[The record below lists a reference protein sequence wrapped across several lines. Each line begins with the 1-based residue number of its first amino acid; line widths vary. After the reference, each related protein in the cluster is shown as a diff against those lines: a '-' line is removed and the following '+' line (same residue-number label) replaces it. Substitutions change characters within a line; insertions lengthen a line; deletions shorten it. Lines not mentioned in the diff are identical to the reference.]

1 MCSDRFEKRNDGN
14 VVLRNSPRYKKQATQ
29 GVFKSMGT
37 SLYDDRQKKSVG
49 FSHYVSKR
57 GSEEYFNNINGSRDS
72 LLSPNKTIMTEFIDE
87 EFLSDQGDE
96 EFKEEEIKKPL
107 KR

>member
-1 MCSDRFEKRNDGN
+1 MFDG
-14 VVLRNSPRYKKQATQ
+14 K
-29 GVFKSMGT
+29 
-37 SLYDDRQKKSVG
+37 QKKSVG

-72 LLSPNKTIMTEFIDE
+72 LLSPSKTIMTEFIDE

-96 EFKEEEIKKPL
+96 EDK
-107 KR
+107 

>member
-1 MCSDRFEKRNDGN
+1 MF
-14 VVLRNSPRYKKQATQ
+14 
-29 GVFKSMGT
+29 
-37 SLYDDRQKKSVG
+37 DDKQKKSVG

-96 EFKEEEIKKPL
+96 EDKEEIKKSL

>member
-1 MCSDRFEKRNDGN
+1 MCSERFEKRIDGN
-14 VVLRNSPRYKKQATQ
+14 VVLKNSPRYKKQATHR
-29 GVFKSMGT
+29 VLKSMGT
-37 SLYDDRQKKSVG
+37 SLCDDRQKKSVG

-96 EFKEEEIKKPL
+96 EGKEEVIKKPL

>member
-1 MCSDRFEKRNDGN
+1 MCSERFEKRIDGN
-14 VVLRNSPRYKKQATQ
+14 VVLKNSPRYKKQATHR
-29 GVFKSMGT
+29 VLKSMGT
-37 SLYDDRQKKSVG
+37 SLYDDRDKKSVG

-96 EFKEEEIKKPL
+96 EGKKEVIKKPL

>member
-1 MCSDRFEKRNDGN
+1 MCSERFEKRNDGN

-29 GVFKSMGT
+29 GILKSMKT
-37 SLYDDRQKKSVG
+37 SLYDDTQKKSVG
-49 FSHYVSKR
+49 FSHFVSKK
-57 GSEEYFNNINGSRDS
+57 GSEEYFKNINGSRDS

-96 EFKEEEIKKPL
+96 EIKGEEFKKPL